1 MSTPDLTQRFLPYF
15 IWFLIVVLNNYFFSV
30 FSKKTK
36 STLKIL
42 IAVFLTIWLII
53 TVFTVIFDII
63 YLSSYSVTPRRGSLK
78 RAENLPQVIIFGG
91 IAFFLKYRK
100 FKKEPSVKRN

>member
-63 YLSSYSVTPRRGSLK
+63 YLSSYSVTPLLFSL
-78 RAENLPQVIIFGG
+78 
-91 IAFFLKYRK
+91 
-100 FKKEPSVKRN
+100 

>member
-42 IAVFLTIWLII
+42 IAVFLSSSVQAGNDYQKEKQFQRLNKI
-53 TVFTVIFDII
+53 TDERKKVNILNIFQFFII
-63 YLSSYSVTPRRGSLK
+63 YY
-78 RAENLPQVIIFGG
+78 F
-91 IAFFLKYRK
+91 
-100 FKKEPSVKRN
+100 